1 MIIFYILFVLYY
13 KNAEKNKFCHINIK
27 TESNLKPIKNMGNEN
42 NKIEPQKLKKE
53 SKFH

>member
-1 MIIFYILFVLYY
+1 M
-13 KNAEKNKFCHINIK
+13 KEKNDNYDYSLGITMEEENMLI
-27 TESNLKPIKNMGNEN
+27 SLKENMGNEN